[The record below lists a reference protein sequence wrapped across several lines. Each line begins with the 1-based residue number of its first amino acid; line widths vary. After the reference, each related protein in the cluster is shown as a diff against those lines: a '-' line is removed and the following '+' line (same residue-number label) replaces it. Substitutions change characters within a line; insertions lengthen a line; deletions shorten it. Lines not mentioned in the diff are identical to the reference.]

1 MDMPGAGGGPI
12 GPIGGMF
19 QTAGGGIGAMG
30 GIGGIDICAE
40 FCRNA
45 GAK

>member
-1 MDMPGAGGGPI
+1 
-12 GPIGGMF
+12 MF
-19 QTAGGGIGAMG
+19 QTAGGGIGMGGIGAMGGMG
-30 GIGGIDICAE
+30 GIGGMDIFAE